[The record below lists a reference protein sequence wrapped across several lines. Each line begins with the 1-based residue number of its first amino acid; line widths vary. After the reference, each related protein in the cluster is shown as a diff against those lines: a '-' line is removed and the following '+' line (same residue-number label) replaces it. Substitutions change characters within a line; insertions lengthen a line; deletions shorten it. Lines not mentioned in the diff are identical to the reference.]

1 MQVLIHVA
9 DAPCHG
15 TQYHT
20 ISDNYPNGDPAGISH
35 ESMMAQVVK
44 LDVQYWFGY
53 IQKSNT
59 DKMIEIFNES
69 LCRLSEQR
77 LLIRQFDA
85 IQPSEVS
92 EAVHRFVHFY
102 KQPSHLSTY
111 LTSRQ
116 PRDQSPCLT
125 DFLTRKNY
133 L

>member
-20 ISDNYPNGDPAGISH
+20 IGDNYPNGDPAGISH

-111 LTSRQ
+111 LEAAS
-116 PRDQSPCLT
+116 
-125 DFLTRKNY
+125 
-133 L
+133 